1 MFGRILW
8 YVFPVERGGLSERVD
23 TGNSH
28 HTPPTTSGRQ
38 LLAGAGTIVKFY
50 GPIKAAGVLEYLHLP
65 YTGDTPA
72 CWKSEEILALPRIP
86 PLKMRETQ
94 KKTEIK
100 AGLGGS
106 AAPVT
111 PEHRPPPCR
120 PPSSC
125 PWWPPPPPTRSSSPA
140 PWPSSAAGAVNTQFA
155 LATGLTACQLS
166 VLLNYIAIA
175 MVCYFDFMILFS
187 KTRGFKIPLFRFGHF
202 SNPDWQPY

>member
-23 TGNSH
+23 TGNCH
-28 HTPPTTSGRQ
+28 HTPPATSFWP
-38 LLAGAGTIVKFY
+38 APGTIVKFY
-50 GPIKAAGVLEYLHLP
+50 GPIKAAGVLEYLHHP

-140 PWPSSAAGAVNTQFA
+140 PWPSSAAGAVITQFA
-155 LATGLTACQLS
+155 LAT
-166 VLLNYIAIA
+166 
-175 MVCYFDFMILFS
+175 
-187 KTRGFKIPLFRFGHF
+187 
-202 SNPDWQPY
+202 

>member
-1 MFGRILW
+1 MREWIL
-8 YVFPVERGGLSERVD
+8 VTVITLLQ
-23 TGNSH
+23 
-28 HTPPTTSGRQ
+28 PPAAASFWPAPGS
-38 LLAGAGTIVKFY
+38 IVKFY
-50 GPIKAAGVLEYLHLP
+50 GPIKAAGVVEYLHHP

-120 PPSSC
+120 PPSSW